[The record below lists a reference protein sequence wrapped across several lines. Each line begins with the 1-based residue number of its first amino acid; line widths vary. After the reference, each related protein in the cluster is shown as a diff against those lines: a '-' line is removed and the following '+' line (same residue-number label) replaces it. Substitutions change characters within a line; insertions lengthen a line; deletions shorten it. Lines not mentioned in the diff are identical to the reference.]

1 MIDARPIISM
11 LCEKFPHAFFMFE
24 QRRRPLALGIHKEVA
39 LAMPTLT
46 KEQISAAMRSYVAN
60 IAYCRACREG
70 AARINLM
77 GHEAG
82 VVTAAEADNSAARL
96 AGIKEW
102 KKKKKDKAA
111 RAKAEALAAARA
123 AEIEAKKPVPKGP
136 NALKPTLTLGA
147 IRTESRP

>member
-1 MIDARPIISM
+1 
-11 LCEKFPHAFFMFE
+11 MFE

-70 AARINLM
+70 AARVNLM
-77 GHEAG
+77 GHEVG
-82 VVTAAEADNSAARL
+82 VVTAAEPDNAAARV

-102 KKKKKDKAA
+102 RKKKKAAAKEAAA
-111 RAKAEALAAARA
+111 RAEAEALAAARA
-123 AEIEAKKPVPKGP
+123 AEIEAAKPIPKGI
-136 NALKPTLTLGA
+136 NASKPKLTLKRA
-147 IRTESRP
+147 AS